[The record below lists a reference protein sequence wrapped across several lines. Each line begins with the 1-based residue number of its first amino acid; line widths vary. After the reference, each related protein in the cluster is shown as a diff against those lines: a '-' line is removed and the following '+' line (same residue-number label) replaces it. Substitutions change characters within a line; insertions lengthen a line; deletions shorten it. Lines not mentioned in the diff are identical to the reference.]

1 MKIKI
6 YTFYIYLNA
15 IYMCILFYNF
25 KNEIKCTMNRRMREE

>member
-25 KNEIKCTMNRRMREE
+25 KNELNAR